1 MLTDEEL
8 FFESTKGAF
17 KFSLKQVI
25 KEWRCRMSGH
35 DLDEE
40 QLMPIE
46 GQLCAR
52 CGLHGV
58 EAYQH
63 NLSMQSKHDEEEYE
77 VLTRPR
83 LSILGVPQQ

>member
-1 MLTDEEL
+1 MLSEEEL
-8 FFESTKGAF
+8 FFESATGAV
-17 KFSLKQVI
+17 KFSLKQAI
-25 KEWRCRMSGH
+25 KEWRCKMSGH

-46 GQLCAR
+46 EQLCAR

-58 EAYQH
+58 EAYQY
-63 NLSMQSKHDEEEYE
+63 NMTMNSKHDAEEYE

-83 LSILGVPQQ
+83 LSILGVTQ